1 VPVKPAGSV
10 RGPLPGAPR
19 SSGDH
24 YQLAPGSRAGLQDN
38 TAGSHAHSP
47 SSVRG
52 STMTSDATRKQLAK
66 IFGPDRGS
74 QVRSVLAAGEGWIRT
89 LGPPRQG
96 QRFRDR
102 HVRAPHHVLR
112 CDKAIRIS
120 NPKYRPGTFLK
131 IAGRTVGSA
140 GGNIILLPMRVVQD
154 RH

>member
-1 VPVKPAGSV
+1 
-10 RGPLPGAPR
+10 
-19 SSGDH
+19 
-24 YQLAPGSRAGLQDN
+24 
-38 TAGSHAHSP
+38 
-47 SSVRG
+47 
-52 STMTSDATRKQLAK
+52 MTSDATRKQLAK

-120 NPKYRPGTFLK
+120 NPEYRPGTFLK